1 MQMSIKNDNYCYQF
15 YGLNLSINRL
25 LPGLVTVNSSALID
39 VAIHLVGEQQ
49 SQPPLL
55 DQAFWNVPLEWYEQ
69 TGFHLWTTHRDDGT
83 YWRIRSFDG
92 VDCLEFILNPDGS
105 QVWGFWSKDALFT
118 DAVSLLLGC
127 VLGHL
132 LRLRGVTCLHASV
145 VAVDGSAIA
154 ILGQSGAGKSTTAAA
169 LASRGFSVLADDIAA
184 LIPDKKSFWVQS
196 AYPRL
201 RLWPNS
207 VNAIHGSI
215 EDLSLVST
223 NLDKRFID
231 LQIKDREQWQ
241 FQSQALPLIAVYI
254 LGERDSNLTAPIIN
268 SLSLPEAMKY
278 LMFNSYGR
286 AFLTSQQCRQEFQE
300 LGQLAKTVPVRE
312 LLLPDNLGSLKQ
324 IYDVIL
330 ENLRL
335 IHTLV

>member
-1 MQMSIKNDNYCYQF
+1 MSIKNDNYCYQF

-25 LPGLVTVNSSALID
+25 LPGLAGVNSSTSID
-39 VAIHLVGEQQ
+39 VAIDLVGEQQ
-49 SQPPLL
+49 SQLPLL
-55 DQAFWNVPLEWYEQ
+55 EQTFWNVPLEWYQ
-69 TGFHLWTTHRDDGT
+69 KTGFLLWTTHQDDGT

-105 QVWGFWSKDALFT
+105 QVWGFWSRDALFT
-118 DAVSLLLGC
+118 DVVSLLLGC

-145 VAVDGSAIA
+145 VAVDDSAIA

-184 LIPDKKSFWVQS
+184 LIPDEKRFWVQPG
-196 AYPRL
+196 YPRL

-207 VNAIHGSI
+207 VKAIHGSI
-215 EDLSLVST
+215 EDLSLVSV
-223 NLDKRFID
+223 NLDKRFLD
-231 LQIKDREQWQ
+231 LQGKHKEQWQ
-241 FQSQALPLIAVYI
+241 FQPQALPLMAVYI
-254 LGERDSNLTAPIIN
+254 LGERDRNLTAPKIN
-268 SLSLPEAMKY
+268 SLSLPEAMKH

-286 AFLTSQQCRQEFQE
+286 AFLTSQQCRQEFEE

-312 LLLPDNLGSLKQ
+312 LLRPDNLGNLGQ
-324 IYDVIL
+324 IYDVIVEDL
-330 ENLRL
+330 HL